1 MKKTIYFAGGCFWGV
16 QAYFFRVNG
25 VIDTK
30 VGYANGIIEEA
41 TYQNLKNTLHAET
54 VKITYEDSLV
64 SIGELVLHLFKII
77 EPDSLNKQ
85 GGDIGI
91 QYRTGVYYEN
101 EDDFIVVNKLFELLK
116 NNYKEFY
123 VELLPLKH
131 FILGEEYHQ
140 DYLVKNPNGYCH
152 VNLNVDYKLN
162 SDELKLI
169 ESLR

>member
-1 MKKTIYFAGGCFWGV
+1 
-16 QAYFFRVNG
+16 
-25 VIDTK
+25 
-30 VGYANGIIEEA
+30 
-41 TYQNLKNTLHAET
+41 
-54 VKITYEDSLV
+54 
-64 SIGELVLHLFKII
+64 
-77 EPDSLNKQ
+77 
-85 GGDIGI
+85 IGI

-169 ESLR
+169 ERLR